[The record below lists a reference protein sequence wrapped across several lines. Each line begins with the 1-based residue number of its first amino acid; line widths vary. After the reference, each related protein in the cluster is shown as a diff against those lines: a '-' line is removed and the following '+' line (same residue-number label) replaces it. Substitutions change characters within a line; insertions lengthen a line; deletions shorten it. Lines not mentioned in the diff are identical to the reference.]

1 MEIHKNYMIM
11 HDLVTADIC
20 YHNNCKP
27 EFYSGFP
34 TNTERPGQ
42 PKKLIRNKNFN
53 AVCKKAEAD
62 TYT

>member
-1 MEIHKNYMIM
+1 M
-11 HDLVTADIC
+11 HDLVTGDIC

-34 TNTERPGQ
+34 TNTEWPGQ
-42 PKKLIRNKNFN
+42 PKKLIHNKNFN

-62 TYT
+62 IYT